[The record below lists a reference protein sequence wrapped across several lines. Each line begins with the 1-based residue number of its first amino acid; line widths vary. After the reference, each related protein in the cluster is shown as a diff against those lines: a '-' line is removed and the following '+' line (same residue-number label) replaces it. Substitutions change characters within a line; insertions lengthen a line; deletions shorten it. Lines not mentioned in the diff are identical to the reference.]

1 MTLRRAGSLT
11 SGLIEVIGRRVTRWV
26 HQTAFANDAA
36 AGYLAGFGPWGMGI
50 ALVIAGVLMV
60 ELGSHHTP
68 DTDEQQAGAA

>member
-1 MTLRRAGSLT
+1 MMG
-11 SGLIEVIGRRVTRWV
+11 I
-26 HQTAFANDAA
+26 
-36 AGYLAGFGPWGMGI
+36 GI